1 MEAMLRSAGFDI
13 VQHPELE
20 VYICRRGQLV
30 DDQVRAVYPKK
41 K

>member
-1 MEAMLRSAGFDI
+1 MLRSAGFDI
-13 VQHPELE
+13 IAHPELE
-20 VYICRRGQLV
+20 VYICRRGQTL